1 VKRFAACAIALALS
15 AAVHAAEAEVEAVQA
30 PADAVAVDA
39 AQAPDATPAAEP
51 SASAVMATP
60 AAAPAASVAAEPT
73 EPVAAA
79 PAGKP
84 LPPSKK
90 DPFESWNRRVFS
102 FNEAIDIAVLKP
114 VATAYKDVV
123 PEYVRTLIENAFGN
137 IADAWST
144 VNHLLQGKFESS
156 LQMGFRV
163 ATNSVLGFGGLLDI
177 GTEIGLEKQPE
188 DFGQTLG
195 HWGMPPGPYVVLPVL
210 GPSTLRDTAAL
221 PVDMQASPTALIDD
235 TRAKL
240 LTVTLVQIVSTR
252 ASLLGATRV
261 LDDVALDKYSFLRD
275 AYLARRQNQVYDG
288 NPPASPDEEEDADT
302 GAPTAK

>member
-1 VKRFAACAIALALS
+1 MKLAAACAIALVLS
-15 AAVHAAEAEVEAVQA
+15 GAAR
-30 PADAVAVDA
+30 ADEVDA
-39 AQAPDATPAAEP
+39 SVATPAL
-51 SASAVMATP
+51 
-60 AAAPAASVAAEPT
+60 
-73 EPVAAA
+73 VAAA
-79 PAGKP
+79 ATGAASAPGAEPVESPAAKP
-84 LPPSKK
+84 VPSKK
-90 DPFESWNRRVFS
+90 DPFESWNRSVFS
-102 FNEAIDIAVLKP
+102 FNEAVDAAVLKP
-114 VATAYKDVV
+114 VAQAYKDVV

-137 IADAWST
+137 VADAWST

-156 LQMGFRV
+156 LQMGMRV

-177 GTEIGLEKQPE
+177 GTEIGLEKQSE

-195 HWGMPPGPYVVLPVL
+195 RWGMPPGPYVMLPVL

-240 LTVTLVQIVSTR
+240 IGVALLQAVSTR
-252 ASLLGATRV
+252 AGLLGASRV

-288 NPPASPDEEEDADT
+288 NPPESHDDEEDADQA
-302 GAPTAK
+302 APAAK

>member
-1 VKRFAACAIALALS
+1 MKLAAACVIALVLS
-15 AAVHAAEAEVEAVQA
+15 GAAR
-30 PADAVAVDA
+30 ADEVDA
-39 AQAPDATPAAEP
+39 AVASTPAL
-51 SASAVMATP
+51 
-60 AAAPAASVAAEPT
+60 
-73 EPVAAA
+73 VAAA
-79 PAGKP
+79 AAGAASTPSAEPVDTPSAKP
-84 LPPSKK
+84 TASKK
-90 DPFESWNRRVFS
+90 DPFESWNRSVFS
-102 FNEAIDIAVLKP
+102 FNEAVDTAVLKP
-114 VATAYKDVV
+114 VSQAYKDVV
-123 PEYVRTLIENAFGN
+123 PEYVRGLIENVFGN

-177 GTEIGLEKQPE
+177 GTEIGLEKQSE

-195 HWGMPPGPYVVLPVL
+195 RWGMPSGPYVMLPVL
-210 GPSTLRDTAAL
+210 GPSTVRDTAAL

-240 LTVTLVQIVSTR
+240 IGVALLQAVSTR
-252 ASLLGATRV
+252 AGLLGASRV

-288 NPPASPDEEEDADT
+288 NPPESRDDEEDADKD
-302 GAPTAK
+302 APAAK

>member
-1 VKRFAACAIALALS
+1 MKLAAACAIALVLSGAARADEVDAVVSTPALVAAAAAGAAS
-15 AAVHAAEAEVEAVQA
+15 APE
-30 PADAVAVDA
+30 PADAPVAK
-39 AQAPDATPAAEP
+39 PAA
-51 SASAVMATP
+51 
-60 AAAPAASVAAEPT
+60 
-73 EPVAAA
+73 
-79 PAGKP
+79 
-84 LPPSKK
+84 SKK
-90 DPFESWNRRVFS
+90 DPFESWNRSVFS
-102 FNEAIDIAVLKP
+102 FNEAIDTAVLKP
-114 VATAYKDVV
+114 VAQAYKDVV
-123 PEYVRTLIENAFGN
+123 PEYVRGLIENVFGN

-177 GTEIGLEKQPE
+177 GTEIGLEKQSE

-195 HWGMPPGPYVVLPVL
+195 RWGMPSGPYVMLPVL

-221 PVDMQASPTALIDD
+221 PIDMQASPTALIDD

-240 LTVTLVQIVSTR
+240 IGVALLQAVSTR
-252 ASLLGATRV
+252 AGLLGASRV

-288 NPPASPDEEEDADT
+288 SPPESHDDEDDADKD
-302 GAPTAK
+302 APAAK